1 MPDPGGR
8 GQKKAERVAPDSQ
21 RAQVLRVILIRPG
34 KKASVNEEPLV
45 FGTRAN
51 GAERF
56 ARFTEKY
63 IFTPKGTGAL
73 KPMKLRPWQVDLVG
87 SVLDPVQRPRTAGW
101 CLPRG
106 QGKSTLIAA
115 LGLYDLMLGEEGASV
130 VVAAVDERQAGI
142 VFKTAARMV
151 ELSEELESRVQVY
164 ADRLVVPGR
173 GAMFQVLPA
182 SPKALEGLDP
192 TLAIVDEIGV
202 VNKDVWEVIA
212 LAQGKRAQ
220 STLIGIGTPG
230 PDPHDSVLTNL
241 RDYNR
246 AHPEDTSLVWREF
259 SAAGFEHHPADCV
272 HCLELANPALDDFLY
287 RDAVAALLP
296 PKTRESTF
304 RRARLCQF
312 VTETTG
318 AFLPDGKWDAL
329 STGEDVPDGADVV
342 LSLDGS
348 FNSDATA
355 VLVATVGMQPH
366 MDVVGLWEPP
376 VGDPSYRVPVEDV
389 EDTIR
394 AACKRWNVVEIIA
407 DPFRWTRTLQVL
419 EKEGLPI
426 VEFPWSTSRITPA
439 TTDFYSACING
450 ALTHSGDKDMSRH
463 IGNAVVLETVRG
475 VRLDKSRRGST
486 RHIDLAACA
495 VMAHSR
501 ATWRAMRKQKKRK
514 VGSFR

>member
-1 MPDPGGR
+1 M
-8 GQKKAERVAPDSQ
+8 
-21 RAQVLRVILIRPG
+21 RPG
-34 KKASVNEEPLV
+34 KKASVNEDPLV
-45 FGTRAN
+45 FGTRAV

-56 ARFTEKY
+56 ARFTEKF
-63 IFTPKGTGAL
+63 IFTPKGKGAL

-115 LGLYDLMLGEEGASV
+115 LGLYDLMLGEVGASV

-151 ELSEELESRVQVY
+151 ELSPELESRVQRY

-173 GAMFQVLPA
+173 GSTFQVLPA
-182 SPKALEGLDP
+182 SPASLEGLDP

-202 VNKDVWEVIA
+202 VNRAVWEVIA
-212 LAQGKRAQ
+212 LAQGKREQ

-230 PDPHDSVLTNL
+230 PDPHDSVLSSL

-246 AHPEDTSLVWREF
+246 AHPEDKSQVYREF

-272 HCLELANPALDDFLY
+272 HCLELANPALDDFLF
-287 RDAVAALLP
+287 RDAVNALLP

-312 VTETTG
+312 VTESTG
-318 AFLPDGKWDAL
+318 SFLPEGKWESL

-342 LSLDGS
+342 VSLDGS

-355 VLVATVGMQPH
+355 VVVATVGMQPH
-366 MDVVGLWEPP
+366 FDVVGLWEPP

-389 EDTIR
+389 EDAIR
-394 AACKRWNVVEIIA
+394 AACKRWNVVEVIA

-419 EKEGLPI
+419 AKEGLPI

-450 ALTHSGDKDMSRH
+450 GLTHSGDADFARH
-463 IGNAVVLETVRG
+463 IGNAIVLETVRG
-475 VRLDKSRRGST
+475 VRLDKSRRSNT
-486 RHIDLAACA
+486 RHIDLSAAA
-495 VMAHSR
+495 FMAHSR
-501 ATWRAMRKQKKRK
+501 ATWRAMRKTKKRK
-514 VGSFR
+514 VGSFK